1 MLITIFYC
9 DVMAAPPLICRVLT
23 AFIALCLKSL
33 FFKSSHIYIYI
44 YIYIYEVQT
53 VQVQNERT
61 VATETFLN
69 LLDQIKSIFDDKSN
83 VCSLVIWIAIS

>member
-1 MLITIFYC
+1 MLITIIYC

-33 FFKSSHIYIYI
+33 FFKSSHTHIYI

-53 VQVQNERT
+53 VQVQN
-61 VATETFLN
+61 ATETFLN
-69 LLDQIKSIFDDKSN
+69 LLDQIKSIFGNKSN
-83 VCSLVIWIAIS
+83 MCSLVIWIAIS